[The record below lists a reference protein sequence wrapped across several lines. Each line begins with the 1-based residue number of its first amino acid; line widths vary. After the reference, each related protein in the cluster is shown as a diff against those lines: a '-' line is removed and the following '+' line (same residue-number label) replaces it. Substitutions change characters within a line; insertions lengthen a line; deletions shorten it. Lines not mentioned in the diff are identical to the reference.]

1 MNIGVV
7 FVAESIMNQP
17 VKLLD
22 QVRNVLR
29 IKHYGLATEKQ
40 YIYWM
45 KAFIYFHKKKHPKD
59 MNETHVQAFLT
70 YLAVKRKVAA
80 STQNQALNAI
90 VWLYRYILH
99 QPLGDFSGAVRA
111 RKPQKLPVVLTKGE
125 IHLLLTLLPPTQHNL
140 IIRTLYGTGMRLKEA
155 LRLRVLDLDF
165 LKSTVMV
172 RTGKGQKDR
181 ITILPENIQ
190 SDLKKHLNRVQA
202 QFQRDLED
210 GFADVYLPFA
220 LARKYPNAP
229 KQWKWQY
236 VFPAEH
242 PSKDPR
248 SQAIRRHHVYDRSVT
263 HVIEK
268 AVTLA
273 GIHKKVTSHAF
284 RHSFATHL
292 LEAGTDVRTV
302 QELLGH
308 KNIETTQIYL
318 HCLNRP
324 GEIVVSPLDRL

>member
-1 MNIGVV
+1 
-7 FVAESIMNQP
+7 MNQP
-17 VKLLD
+17 IKLLD
-22 QVRNVLR
+22 QVRNLMRV
-29 IKHYGLATEKQ
+29 KHYSLSAERQ
-40 YIYWM
+40 YIHWM
-45 KAFIYFHKKKHPKD
+45 KRYIFYHQKKHPKD
-59 MNETHVQAFLT
+59 MNESHVQAFLT
-70 YLAVKRKVAA
+70 HLAVNRKIAA

-90 VWLYRYILH
+90 VWLYQHVLH

-111 RKPQKLPVVLTKGE
+111 RRPQTLPVVLTKGE
-125 IHLLLTLLPPTQHNL
+125 VHLLLTLLPPTQHNL

-155 LRLRVLDLDF
+155 LRTRVQDLDF
-165 LKSTVMV
+165 IKNTITV
-172 RTGKGQKDR
+172 RSGKGQKDR

-190 SDLKKHLNRVQA
+190 CDLKKHLKRVQA
-202 QFQRDLED
+202 QFQQDLLD
-210 GFADVYLPFA
+210 GFADVYLPYA
-220 LARKYPNAP
+220 LDRKYSNAG

-236 VFPAEH
+236 VFPADH

-263 HVIEK
+263 HVIKK

-273 GIHKKVTSHAF
+273 GIHKHVTSHCF

-292 LEAGTDVRTV
+292 LEAGTDIRTI

-318 HCLNRP
+318 HCMNRP
-324 GEIVVSPLDRL
+324 GETVVSPLDRL